1 MAHII
6 ISFQRGTAPL
16 SSNTFPPTSTSTWR
30 VSDRT
35 QQQRPRT
42 LEGPGILPRP
52 IPHSWS
58 SRKTAL
64 APLFQPGK
72 HIGLLPNEKKKVCYS
87 AALASTN
94 MLPGQ
99 TSRASVKTV
108 SKHLSNVQAGV
119 SGGPVHFFFS
129 KLDSPRP

>member
-1 MAHII
+1 MTE
-6 ISFQRGTAPL
+6 R
-16 SSNTFPPTSTSTWR
+16 SSK
-30 VSDRT
+30 D
-35 QQQRPRT
+35 
-42 LEGPGILPRP
+42 LEPSKVLEFSARP

-94 MLPGQ
+94 MLPVQ

-108 SKHLSNVQAGV
+108 SKPLSNVQA
-119 SGGPVHFFFS
+119 
-129 KLDSPRP
+129 